1 MSHALAKSKS
11 SKRKI
16 YSKNCVHFLESE
28 EKENKSFL
36 YFFHSCRMLNQ
47 NLRNVK
53 FIPKIV
59 YIFSNPKKKKT
70 NLFYIFFFI
79 FVTFILAKSKFSKR
93 KIYSKYRIHLLEF
106 EETARYRRRSNG
118 SGYLSFPF
126 GRHQIF
132 GTAIPHELWIISWQT
147 SYIPRG
153 SSIFSLANF
162 NESRIIEIP
171 TISCNWQRIKL
182 PHIRPSPRKRLLSLS
197 FLENMDMEIKPKTLS
212 VFRKKKNLFAKF
224 HKKLGKKRWNSYSRY
239 GNIAVPHF
247 PIFFQKIWMK
257 IKPKTLSVFKK
268 KKNSSQNFVK
278 N

>member
-1 MSHALAKSKS
+1 MLS
-11 SKRKI
+11 
-16 YSKNCVHFLESE
+16 
-28 EKENKSFL
+28 
-36 YFFHSCRMLNQ
+36 LNQ

-59 YIFSNPKKKKT
+59 YTFSNPRKKKT
-70 NLFYIFFFI
+70 NLFYIFFI
-79 FVTFILAKSKFSKR
+79 LVTFILAKSKSSKR

-132 GTAIPHELWIISWQT
+132 GTAIPRELWIISWQT

-197 FLENMDMEIKPKTLS
+197 FLENMDMEIKPKILS
-212 VFRKKKNLFAKF
+212 VFKKKKNLFAKF
-224 HKKLGKKRWNSYSRY
+224 HKKLGKNSSYSRY
-239 GNIAVPHF
+239 GVPHS

-257 IKPKTLSVFKK
+257 TKPKTLSVF
-268 KKNSSQNFVK
+268 
-278 N
+278 

>member
-1 MSHALAKSKS
+1 MSH
-11 SKRKI
+11 
-16 YSKNCVHFLESE
+16 
-28 EKENKSFL
+28 SF
-36 YFFHSCRMLNQ
+36 SLNQ

-53 FIPKIV
+53 FIRNIV
-59 YIFSNPKKKKT
+59 Y
-70 NLFYIFFFI
+70 
-79 FVTFILAKSKFSKR
+79 
-93 KIYSKYRIHLLEF
+93 LLGF

-224 HKKLGKKRWNSYSRY
+224 HKKLGKKSWSSYS
-239 GNIAVPHF
+239 
-247 PIFFQKIWMK
+247 KIWMK
-257 IKPKTLSVFKK
+257 SKSKTLFVFKK
-268 KKNSSQNFVK
+268 KNSLKNFVK